1 MTPKDKAKELVLKYE
16 KYFINIY
23 TNYKAIKCELIV
35 VDEILKTNPYEW
47 DGQDL
52 NSTIDYWEKV
62 KKEICSL

>member
-23 TNYKAIKCELIV
+23 TNYKAIKCALIA
-35 VDEILKTNPYEW
+35 VDEIINTNPYEW

-52 NSTIDYWEKV
+52 NSTIDYWGKV
-62 KKEICSL
+62 KKEIEAL